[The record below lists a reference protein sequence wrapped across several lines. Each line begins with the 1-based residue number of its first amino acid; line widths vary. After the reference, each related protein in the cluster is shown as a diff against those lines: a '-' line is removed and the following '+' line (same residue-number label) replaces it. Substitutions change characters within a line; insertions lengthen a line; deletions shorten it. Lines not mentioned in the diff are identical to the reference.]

1 MGCVGVAGRRS
12 LAGPDWS
19 NHYAPSE
26 GAHWGTPSSR
36 WFDRLI
42 LVLAPHGL
50 ASPGETAREFALR
63 SGDALRPI
71 PTTEALAEIPL
82 DWAEA
87 YYESRFGGQSLIPE
101 RLAALESGLNRL
113 REALAGFRHR
123 MGEAS

>member
-1 MGCVGVAGRRS
+1 MLGS
-12 LAGPDWS
+12 LAAALLLVLIGRTIMRRRREADR
-19 NHYAPSE
+19 
-26 GAHWGTPSSR
+26 GTPSSR

-50 ASPGETAREFALR
+50 APRPGETAREFALR

-101 RLAALESGLNRL
+101 RLAVLESGLNRL